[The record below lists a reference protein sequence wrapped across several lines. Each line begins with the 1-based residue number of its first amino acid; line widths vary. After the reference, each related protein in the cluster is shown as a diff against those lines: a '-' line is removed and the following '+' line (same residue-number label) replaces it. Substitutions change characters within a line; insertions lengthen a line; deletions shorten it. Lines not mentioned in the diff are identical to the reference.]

1 MIIELGGY
9 MTQRDDGHDYRDSK
23 NKAEAYERNKK
34 INNQAYD
41 LFDIFCKYLDDYT
54 LDEFLDS
61 NAKPTKEG
69 KKLLEDIKKNLKG
82 VV

>member
-1 MIIELGGY
+1 

-23 NKAEAYERNKK
+23 NKAQAYERNKK

-69 KKLLEDIKKNLKG
+69 KKLLEDIKKNLNFIFKI
-82 VV
+82 VYFLVK

>member
-1 MIIELGGY
+1 

-61 NAKPTKEG
+61 NAKPTEAK
-69 KKLLEDIKKNLKG
+69 IF
-82 VV
+82 